1 MYYVCIHCICVYA
14 VLVCVYRV
22 FLVLS
27 IGLIAGIIS
36 RGIGIVKSTLFGRIN
51 KQHRRIAMQTCGA
64 NFVRKECKK
73 CCQIQKKTGS

>member
-1 MYYVCIHCICVYA
+1 MVEIHGDCICVYA
-14 VLVCVYRV
+14 VLVCVYGV

-51 KQHRRIAMQTCGA
+51 KQHRCIAMQTSKFC
-64 NFVRKECKK
+64 RSMPKPLKERV
-73 CCQIQKKTGS
+73 